1 MKIPILHEIPGRIL
15 APVLLA
21 VVAILAVF
29 YNHEQKMNGLE
40 RLVLASEQDNLR
52 DYLRLQKQPLN
63 DLYKAGRLDVQRL
76 QFSILST
83 RALTTHSFVLDQ
95 DLNLIMSL
103 SDLES
108 GTPLGPTL
116 IGDDILLLEIVNSLL
131 LKLSSDIEVK
141 RVPETLKLIGYVS
154 LDYGHLI
161 VVRDLSPQMAY
172 YRTQVLRM
180 TLKDGIT
187 FLLAAML
194 LAVGMYVMW
203 FRRSQAL
210 LDTLTQIGNG
220 NLSARCSIS
229 GRNEMSEI
237 AQAINRMADHLS
249 LALDREKH
257 LIGLINR
264 SPIVVFEW
272 KNSPGWP
279 VNFVSESVNSWG
291 YSVADFMH
299 GEIQFFDLIHP
310 DDQARILE
318 EVTHYLA
325 NGPDDYRQEY
335 RIVCAN
341 QDELWVDDRT
351 WLVRDQLGDVAII
364 YGVVVDVTE
373 LKRSELR
380 IRELNDVLEQRVEE
394 RTNALE
400 AANQELEAFTYSVSH
415 DLKAPLRGI
424 DGYSQL
430 LMEAY
435 RNQLDEEGI
444 TFLRNIR
451 DGVGQMHQLI
461 EDLLSYS
468 RIERKALQTQSF
480 DVSLFVKELVE
491 YSLKA
496 DPHPKAKITID
507 IPPCQLELDPDGF
520 ALVMRNVLTNALKF
534 SINQQL
540 PRVEIR
546 GRVTDTR
553 FVLEIE
559 DNGVGFD
566 MKYHDRIFQI
576 FQRLH
581 RREDFPGT
589 GVGLALVK
597 KAMQRMGGEVRAESE
612 LGKGAL
618 FILEFDL

>member
-40 RLVLASEQDNLR
+40 RLVIASEQDNLR

-63 DLYKAGRLDVQRL
+63 DLYKAGRLDEQRL

-116 IGDDILLLEIVNSLL
+116 IGDDTLLFEIANSLL

-141 RVPETLKLIGYVS
+141 RVPETLKLIGYIS

-172 YRTQVLRM
+172 YRTRVLRM
-180 TLKDGIT
+180 TFKDGIT

-203 FRRSQAL
+203 FRRSQAV

-237 AQAINRMADHLS
+237 AQAINGMADHLS

-257 LIGLINR
+257 LVGLINR

-272 KNSPGWP
+272 KNLPGWP
-279 VNFVSESVNSWG
+279 VNFVSESVKSWG

-318 EVTHYLA
+318 EVTHYLV

-496 DPHPKAKITID
+496 DPHPKAKITIG

-612 LGKGAL
+612 PGKGAL